1 MCLFLFIISVD
12 KLILCDKIS
21 LVSFDKLKKDVGFM
35 PLVIAPLNVEL
46 MILRILVDEK
56 DKKHFESLGIAVNQ
70 KIMVLSNTNGSVI
83 LKVKEG
89 RLALDKNIATKIV
102 VTIA

>member
-1 MCLFLFIISVD
+1 
-12 KLILCDKIS
+12 
-21 LVSFDKLKKDVGFM
+21 M
-35 PLVIAPLNVEL
+35 PLVIAPQNVEL

-89 RLALDKNIATKIV
+89 RLALDRNIATKIV

>member
-1 MCLFLFIISVD
+1 
-12 KLILCDKIS
+12 
-21 LVSFDKLKKDVGFM
+21 M
-35 PLVIAPLNVEL
+35 PLVIAPENVEL
-46 MILRILVDEK
+46 MILRVLADEK

-89 RLALDKNIATKIV
+89 RLALDRNIATKIV
-102 VTIA
+102 VTVC